1 MSDNRL
7 PSNTFNDGL
16 AIELPEFMSMP
27 AIRLD
32 LSNIVEADRRETK
45 LMVKNVNPST
55 YSHLE
60 YVYNEAYRDL
70 KKHVAT
76 VGYQILRAD
85 SELEKAKATALL
97 EKFPVFLD
105 GKPKNMNNAAVRDA
119 FVAQDESVRAIKD
132 RLDSLKMIEIFLDGR
147 IKVMENVCR
156 FMRKQMDMYI
166 RAGAGLSPDIFNS
179 QK

>member
-7 PSNTFNDGL
+7 PANTFGDGL
-16 AIELPEFMSMP
+16 AIELPEFRGMP
-27 AIRLD
+27 AVRLD
-32 LSNIVEADRRETK
+32 LSSVVEADRRETK
-45 LMVKNVNPST
+45 LMVKDVNPST

-76 VGYQILRAD
+76 VGYQILRAE
-85 SELEKAKATALL
+85 SELDKAKAAALL
-97 EKFPVFLD
+97 EKFPVFLED
-105 GKPKNMNNAAVRDA
+105 KPKGMNNAAVRDA
-119 FVAQDESVRAIKD
+119 FISQDKDVQEVRD

-147 IKVMENVCR
+147 IRVMENVCR

-166 RAGAGLSPDIFNS
+166 RSGIVNPDLYVT
-179 QK
+179 K